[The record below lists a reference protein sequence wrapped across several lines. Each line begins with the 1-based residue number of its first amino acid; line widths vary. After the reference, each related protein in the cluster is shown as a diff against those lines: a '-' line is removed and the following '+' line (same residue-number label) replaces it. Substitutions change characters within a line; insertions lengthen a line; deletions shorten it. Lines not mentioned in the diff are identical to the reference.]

1 MVPHRRAQALIV
13 AVAFLPVLILL
24 VGALAYSW
32 IGFSRQAAY
41 ASTANTLAEWVG
53 RTGVM
58 TEAMSSTMLS
68 DLEANFGIG
77 PGDVAL
83 YIRVS
88 DASGSLVCSLGSAPD
103 NPEDGVMPAS
113 LGWSSHVG
121 TPQPSPTSAGLP
133 TGYQVSV
140 TLWGYSSLP
149 FTASGSYLA
158 QGHAVAYAEDN
169 GFSGVPTCT

>member
-1 MVPHRRAQALIV
+1 MVPHRRAQALIE

-58 TEAMSSTMLS
+58 TAAMSSTMLS

-77 PGDVAL
+77 SGDVAL

-88 DASGSLVCSLGSAPD
+88 DGSGAQVCSLGSAPD

-113 LGWSSHVG
+113 PSLGWSSRIG
-121 TPQPSPTSAGLP
+121 PTTQGLP

-169 GFSGVPTCT
+169 GFSGTPTCTTS

>member
-1 MVPHRRAQALIV
+1 MVPRRRAQALIE

-58 TEAMSSTMLS
+58 TAAMSSTMLS

-77 PGDVAL
+77 PDDVAL

-88 DASGSLVCSLGSAPD
+88 DESGAQACSLGAAPD
-103 NPEDGVMPAS
+103 NPEDGVMPAL
-113 LGWSSHVG
+113 LGWSSRVG
-121 TPQPSPTSAGLP
+121 TPQPLPTSLGLP
-133 TGYQVSV
+133 AGYQVSV
-140 TLWGYSSLP
+140 TIWGYSGLP

-158 QGHAVAYAEDN
+158 KGHAVAYAEDN
-169 GFSGVPTCT
+169 GFSGAPTCT

>member
-1 MVPHRRAQALIV
+1 MVPHRRAQALIE

-41 ASTANTLAEWVG
+41 ASAANTLAEWVG

-58 TEAMSSTMLS
+58 TATMSSTMLS
-68 DLEANFGIG
+68 DLQANFGIG
-77 PGDVAL
+77 PDDVAL
-83 YIRVS
+83 YLRIS
-88 DASGSLVCSLGSAPD
+88 DESGAQVCSLGSAPD
-103 NPEDGVMPAS
+103 SPEDGVMPVS
-113 LGWSSHVG
+113 LGWSSRIG
-121 TPQPSPTSAGLP
+121 PTTQGLP
-133 TGYQVSV
+133 AGYQVSV
-140 TLWGYSSLP
+140 TLWGYSGLP

-169 GFSGVPTCT
+169 GFSGAPTCS

>member
-1 MVPHRRAQALIV
+1 VVHHRRAQALIE

-58 TEAMSSTMLS
+58 TAAMSSTMLS

-77 PGDVAL
+77 AGDVAL

-88 DASGSLVCSLGSAPD
+88 DESGAQVCSLGSAPD

-113 LGWSSHVG
+113 LGWSSRVG
-121 TPQPSPTSAGLP
+121 TPQPSPTSLGLP
-133 TGYQVSV
+133 AGYQVSV
-140 TLWGYSSLP
+140 TLWGYSGLP

-169 GFSGVPTCT
+169 GFSGAPTCT